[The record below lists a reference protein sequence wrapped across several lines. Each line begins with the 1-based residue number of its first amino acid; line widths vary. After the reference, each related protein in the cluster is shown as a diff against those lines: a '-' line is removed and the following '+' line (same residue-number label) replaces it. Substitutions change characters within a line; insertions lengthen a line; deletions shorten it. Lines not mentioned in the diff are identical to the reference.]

1 MKKYRVTWI
10 EGELHSQIQYT
21 TIVIP
26 LHEDDPIEA
35 IPSQF
40 LENHKKICQGKG
52 VVVVRVD
59 LVEDGV

>member
-1 MKKYRVTWI
+1 MKRYRVTWV
-10 EGELHSQIQYT
+10 EGELHNQIQYT
-21 TIVIP
+21 TIVTP

-40 LENHKKICQGKG
+40 LENHKGRCQGKG

-59 LVEDGV
+59 LLEERE